1 MQVCRREIIGAILTR
16 ISDLDRTL
24 LENLEFETRLDKP
37 RKDVV
42 RTEGSLLLQICF
54 AMRQNMELGSEFL
67 VMAKSNVFGV
77 NMHEFFLSLLLAL
90 SSVHRYETMA
100 CDILKAVTVRAWK
113 DAESRQNIQ
122 WIDCELK
129 DSAWPQTIWNIF
141 KRIVIKTEYWDHL
154 TSELTDFG
162 FHLIETSQSGSSSPP
177 KLLSSAAPHKWCLYD
192 LGSSVLYSLAFLH
205 QNTAQAIFD
214 TIIGRIR
221 SRATAL
227 ASYSPIIESIV
238 ACHPTLL
245 QRMSPHIMDILLALN
260 NSIPSTRERFLWAI
274 GNFFCVKDSVSAD
287 FIIPL
292 RKGMFHSELDSR
304 KVAMET
310 LLHSLKLMDAPEES
324 SSQGITT
331 GCQGSEILFIL
342 RRGLNQQ
349 QEIRLQLYEGF
360 FNALQVQP
368 WIAGS
373 CLDLLRPHFARY
385 YVDTSAVAA
394 PLRLDLC
401 FNDNSL
407 LEPLPQLLLLAIE
420 CIRKSNDSNGASEFA
435 AQFDDLIDRLAKADI
450 ADFDVNKDAD
460 FTSECDESKKNRS
473 MVDLLI
479 GIYEVAVE
487 YVLVCKT
494 LENDD
499 VELALSLFRKL
510 TVSKAFKKEK
520 MKGKKGF
527 GKSLHLTASWS
538 LESRIKIISVFFGRR
553 RIPKLRQ
560 NSDFTHQIM
569 LDALAVAQKA
579 MSDYDPTG
587 KTRKYLTS
595 LASILFSNVIKS
607 MPDLNTLPAK
617 SIERALFSTSA
628 ECFEKVFAF
637 LAEKTRS
644 SEMSLTIILT
654 KIVDGVDDVDPED
667 SLVEN
672 SDDSTRTGTVELID
686 LFLTDLKDLIV
697 EILEPNSPLIRE
709 SGQLLSVV
717 SHLWTAIADETVLPK
732 SEIQALAVNIQGWC
746 MQMWT
751 SDARFLGKLIVPI
764 LCQMLGTTLD
774 FETPKQ
780 IIRDIRRSVGSLV
793 EEDEVDD
800 LDEFGDKDVH
810 FIIIDILTV
819 LNENVEQV
827 RWVASKLKN
836 LNEEDNTKLLV
847 EAKICKHFMGIAS
860 FLHEILQAN
869 LPFETSDSLFTT
881 LIHTFK
887 AANDVLKHKIAFPEV
902 SQQFDSLVHVL
913 SECLRDML
921 NEVIPIMQERE
932 SENSIIENTTKKG
945 AALLFKKRKRTSRE
959 SKTMPALIFEMEQFD
974 REASIAHAVAN
985 AQSSSSGINAVEIE
999 SLIDEEDEL
1008 LSSSSSASAPPRAF
1022 KSHGERTVLMDDGE
1036 TLYPVIGGN
1045 SPLAA
1050 FKPIRSWA
1058 NAAKAAIRNHAFGS
1072 AEREPILPGSFPGG
1086 QATNQARPPSLTE
1099 WIRDK
1104 WSLARSQLV
1113 SSRQQAGAF
1122 WESIA
1127 SYTSARFTSDQRKYL
1142 IFLVAFLFVVYLLG
1156 LVAVFNPPQTNPP
1169 VITPPPDSNLP
1180 LPPPTNPVPPP
1191 PVLEPSVLCTT
1202 KSCVLAAANILTAID
1217 ASADPCDDFYRFS
1230 CGNWIK
1236 NHPKR
1241 SSKLERQSVIDE
1253 MSDKNNVGIY
1263 RLLMT
1268 KTFLQDII
1276 LSYLNQAG
1284 FPSPN
1289 DKKSR
1294 EVFLKMKTVFN
1305 SCVKSGFDNQLTA
1318 QLADVVSSK
1327 IVAKTPIVVSTFPGG
1342 SPQLRANILVEIIAS
1357 THEIGASGLFAIGV
1371 TPDPENPEIRIPS
1384 IVPAEESLLGLR
1396 ARELYFN
1403 ANTLIVYKQAVA
1415 DGLGSVFGGLRNW
1428 KDIADQIVE
1437 FEKTLA
1443 QILPNRSTPFTEADT
1458 VISLKDLQ
1466 SAAPFISWTYFFHL
1480 SLSTKLSPNTKIF
1493 LPMGLSYFERLS
1505 ELILGLK
1512 DTIAIDNYF
1521 AWISIWR
1528 WAKYGGRDF
1537 RDSVSQIHVLFSGS
1551 KDLDYDTPDKING
1564 VCVEGLT
1571 EAMSDA
1577 VTRWYIEQAYSE
1589 NVQTLA
1595 QAMMN
1600 GIRNSFHIALPSYN
1614 WLDMKTI
1621 LEAEKK
1627 LAAMI
1632 ISHGYDPSILNPEK
1646 LAYRYSPL
1654 EPRIDKFMTN
1664 IIAAKMISVKY
1675 VLGRID
1681 EPVDRREA
1689 CSPSTAVTSK
1699 YVRLISRFLALKE
1712 KLRTL

>member
-1 MQVCRREIIGAILTR
+1 
-16 ISDLDRTL
+16 
-24 LENLEFETRLDKP
+24 
-37 RKDVV
+37 
-42 RTEGSLLLQICF
+42 
-54 AMRQNMELGSEFL
+54 
-67 VMAKSNVFGV
+67 
-77 NMHEFFLSLLLAL
+77 
-90 SSVHRYETMA
+90 MA

-487 YVLVCKT
+487 YVL
-494 LENDD
+494 
-499 VELALSLFRKL
+499 
-510 TVSKAFKKEK
+510 
-520 MKGKKGF
+520 
-527 GKSLHLTASWS
+527 
-538 LESRIKIISVFFGRR
+538 
-553 RIPKLRQ
+553 

-617 SIERALFSTSA
+617 SIERALFSTSV

-644 SEMSLTIILT
+644 SEMSLTFILT

-686 LFLTDLKDLIV
+686 LFLTDLK
-697 EILEPNSPLIRE
+697 
-709 SGQLLSVV
+709 
-717 SHLWTAIADETVLPK
+717 
-732 SEIQALAVNIQGWC
+732 
-746 MQMWT
+746 
-751 SDARFLGKLIVPI
+751 
-764 LCQMLGTTLD
+764 
-774 FETPKQ
+774 PKQ

-836 LNEEDNTKLLV
+836 LKEDNTKLLV

-974 REASIAHAVAN
+974 RYLISLHKKAGMNMMRHVKRSTAHDFRIMEQRRSIHCMLDSFIESEPRPTVQAHAVAN

-1253 MSDKNNVGIY
+1253 MSDKNN
-1263 RLLMT
+1263 
-1268 KTFLQDII
+1268 DII

-1699 YVRLISRFLALKE
+1699 YYSKFSVSGPNGTLELVDG
-1712 KLRTL
+1712 LRTLGENIADNGGVARAFEAWRSERAGEGGGKKNAKLPGLDEYSEEQLFFIGYGQHWCENRQPEALLSRLFTDSHSPAEWRVNGVALNSQEFSKAFKCPVGSRMNPIEKCKIW